1 MKYFLRIKPF
11 IFGGLWT
18 NLGFLYQCVANS
30 LGTCIQGTSVQRT
43 NVWEHI
49 SSGEQIF
56 SGEQTCEESMSGEQI
71 NSGEQMS
78 GEQMNSG
85 EQISREQMTGE

>member
-30 LGTCIQGTSVQRT
+30 LGTCIQGTSVRRT

-85 EQISREQMTGE
+85 NKYPGNK

>member
-1 MKYFLRIKPF
+1 MYTGNKCPE
-11 IFGGLWT
+11 
-18 NLGFLYQCVANS
+18 
-30 LGTCIQGTSVQRT
+30 

-49 SSGEQIF
+49 SSREQIF
-56 SGEQTCEESMSGEQI
+56 SGEQTCEESMSGEQM

-85 EQISREQMTGE
+85 EEISREQMTGE